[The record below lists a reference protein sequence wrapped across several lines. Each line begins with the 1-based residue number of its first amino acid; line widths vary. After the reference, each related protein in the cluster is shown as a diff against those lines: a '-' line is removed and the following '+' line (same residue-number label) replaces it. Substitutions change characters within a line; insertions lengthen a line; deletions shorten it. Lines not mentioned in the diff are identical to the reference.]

1 MSVAN
6 PDRLSF
12 ERTRAA
18 YDRTVMT
25 WIRTA
30 ASLITFGFSA
40 YKFFQFAPGG
50 GQRHPLLGPREFS
63 LLDGGRALLAL
74 VLGSVD
80 HCHSLRVIRAEC
92 PELNCSR
99 AGVLGVCPSIQR

>member
-50 GQRHPLLGPREFS
+50 GRRHPLLGPREFS
-63 LLDGGRALLAL
+63 LPAYDSAHSPSAGANPSHSRTRAPRRTCKKRPTAL
-74 VLGSVD
+74 SV
-80 HCHSLRVIRAEC
+80 
-92 PELNCSR
+92 
-99 AGVLGVCPSIQR
+99 